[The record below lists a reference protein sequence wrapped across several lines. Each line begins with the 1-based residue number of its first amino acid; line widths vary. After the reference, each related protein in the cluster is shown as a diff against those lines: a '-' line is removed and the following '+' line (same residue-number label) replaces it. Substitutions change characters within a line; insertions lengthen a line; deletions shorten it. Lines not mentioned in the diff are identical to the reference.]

1 MDPLRVRDLIE
12 KDFLK
17 LDLITGSSERIIF
30 TTEIYIPGLFLSGK
44 VDDIPDDVILLF
56 TPIECKFI
64 EQMKSHTKL
73 LNRLKDKQIPVFIFS
88 DGCIPPDRFKKVA
101 DDLGIPILST
111 PHNSTRITLLLGD
124 YLRFI
129 LARRQKIHG
138 TLVDVYGVGIL
149 FKGESGVG
157 KSECAL
163 DLVRKGHR
171 LVGDDFI
178 EIIAYP
184 EGKILGRSGA
194 PSPELRFLMELRG
207 VGFIDV
213 LKSFGVAS
221 VEETKFVDMVVE
233 LKSVED
239 NPFDRLG
246 FEFEKTQLLGVEL
259 PYVRLPVIPGKNI
272 STVVESLALKYL
284 IRKMGK
290 HPEKLIEEIFIDR
303 LKEKDDKETTG

>member
-1 MDPLRVRDLIE
+1 MDPLKVRDLIG

-17 LDLITGSSERIIF
+17 LRLIAGRDDKVIY
-30 TTEIYIPGLFLSGK
+30 TTEIYIPGLLLSGK
-44 VDDIPDDVILLF
+44 ADDVPDNAILLF
-56 TPIECKFI
+56 TPIECNFLGRI
-64 EQMKSHTKL
+64 RSHEKV
-73 LNRLKDKQIPVFIFS
+73 LNKLKDRHIPVFIFS
-88 DGCIPPDRFKKVA
+88 DNCVPPEKFMEVSEKLD
-101 DDLGIPILST
+101 IPILIT
-111 PHNSTRITLLLGD
+111 THNSTRVTLLLGD
-124 YLRFI
+124 FLRFI
-129 LARRQKIHG
+129 FAKRQKIHG

-171 LVGDDFI
+171 LVGDDFV

-194 PSPELRFLMELRG
+194 PSTETRFLMELRG
-207 VGFIDV
+207 VGFIDI
-213 LKSFGVAS
+213 LKSYGVAS

-239 NPFDRLG
+239 RPFDRLG
-246 FEFEKTQLLGVEL
+246 FEFERTELLGVEL

-284 IRKMGK
+284 IRKMGS
-290 HPEKLIEEIFIDR
+290 HPEKMIEEIFIDR
-303 LKEKDDKETTG
+303 LKKQK

>member
-1 MDPLRVRDLIE
+1 MDPLRVKDLIE

-17 LDLITGSSERIIF
+17 LRLLTGRDDKIIF

-44 VDDIPDDVILLF
+44 INNVPDNVILLF
-56 TPIECKFI
+56 TPIECRFI
-64 EQMKSHTKL
+64 GKMRSQRKL
-73 LNRLKDKQIPVFIFS
+73 LGKLKDRHIPVFIFS
-88 DGCIPPDRFKKVA
+88 DDCSPPERFKKVA
-101 DDLGIPILST
+101 DEMDIPVLITS
-111 PHNSTRITLLLGD
+111 HNSTRITLLLGD

-138 TLVDVYGVGIL
+138 TLVDVFGVGIL

-194 PSPELRFLMELRG
+194 PSPETRFLMELRG
-207 VGFIDV
+207 VGFIDI
-213 LKSFGVAS
+213 LKSYGVAS

-239 NPFDRLG
+239 RPFDRLG
-246 FEFEKTQLLGVEL
+246 FEFEKTELLGVEI

-284 IRKMGK
+284 IRRMGSR
-290 HPEKLIEEIFIDR
+290 PEKLIEEIFIDR
-303 LKEKDDKETTG
+303 LKGKDDKETS